1 MPIEAPRKPGT
12 MREMSLSRAAFAA
25 TMIVVGIVG
34 FIRGDFAPVWE
45 PAPNGMPARE
55 FLVYVSALLS
65 LATGACL
72 LSTRRSAPAARVLL
86 VALMIWFLTVRVPVI
101 LRAPLTEVS
110 WEGSGETAVILAG
123 AWVLH
128 AWFTADTDLLHVRF
142 ATGGRG
148 VPIGR
153 IFFGLWLIPLG
164 LAHLVYLKMT
174 AGLVPGW
181 LPAPS
186 VWAFATGV
194 AYIAAGIAV
203 ITGVC
208 ARLAATLSA
217 IQMGVFTLLVWV
229 PALVTGHRDASTW
242 SETIL
247 SCVLTASA
255 WIVADSYRGSPAP
268 HHVVTPPDVAAP
280 EK

>member
-1 MPIEAPRKPGT
+1 MPTVPRKLGT
-12 MREMSLSRAAFAA
+12 MRAMTLSRAAFAT

-34 FIRGDFAPVWE
+34 FVRGDFGPVWG
-45 PAPNGMPARE
+45 PAPSGMPARE
-55 FLVYVSALLS
+55 LLAYLCALLS
-65 LATGACL
+65 LAAGAGL
-72 LSTRRSAPAARVLL
+72 LSTRTAAPAARVLL
-86 VALMIWFLTVRVPVI
+86 VALMLWFLTVRVPVI

-142 ATGGRG
+142 ATGSRG
-148 VPIGR
+148 VRIGR
-153 IFFGLWLIPLG
+153 TFFGLWLIPLG

-174 AGLVPGW
+174 ASLVPGW
-181 LPAPS
+181 LPVPS
-186 VWAFATGV
+186 AWAFATGL

-208 ARLAATLSA
+208 AGLAATLSA

-229 PALVTGHRDASTW
+229 PALVMGHRHASTW
-242 SETIL
+242 SEAIL

-255 WIVADSYRGSPAP
+255 WIVADSYRG
-268 HHVVTPPDVAAP
+268 
-280 EK
+280 